1 MRAGIRELKA
11 HLSEMIRNVEQGRTV
26 TVSVRN
32 QPVAR
37 LVPLRRQVSLKELA
51 GETGIRWDGGKPA
64 GMAKAETMPAGV
76 LLSDLVGEDRR

>member
-11 HLSEMIRNVEQGRTV
+11 HLSEMIRSVEQGKTV
-26 TVSVRN
+26 TVNVRN

-37 LVPLRRQVSLKELA
+37 LVPLRRRVSLKELA
-51 GETGIRWDGGKPA
+51 RETGIRWDGGKPA
-64 GMAKAETMPAGV
+64 GLPRAEKMPSGV